1 MSKNEWKYLLF
12 QRDNA
17 SSKVG
22 IASLSLVVGVSGAEG
37 LVILPDD
44 WVLPTGCTFTPGVV
58 IFDESEGSYTGGN
71 RYNLQQWTEMEA
83 AGAVFLPAGG
93 YRINYSDGVVH
104 VYCSYD
110 IQNWYTALQGY
121 YWTTTTFDVGYDDG
135 ASCVAFSLN
144 YYAIG
149 NEGIGDIWFGDE
161 IGEGVGY
168 LSHAGTAA
176 SVRLVREYQSSKNG
190 KIGKKRTK

>member
-1 MSKNEWKYLLF
+1 M
-12 QRDNA
+12 
-17 SSKVG
+17 
-22 IASLSLVVGVSGAEG
+22 GVSGAEG

-58 IFDESEGSYTGGN
+58 IFDEAEGSHTGGN

-83 AGAVFLPAGG
+83 AGAVFLPADG
-93 YRINYSDGVVH
+93 YRINYADEEVVH

-110 IQNWYTALQGY
+110 IQNWYTALQGF
-121 YWTTTTFDVGYDDG
+121 YWTTTTYHNTYDHG
-135 ASCVAFSLN
+135 ASCLAFSLN

-149 NEGIGDIWFGDE
+149 GEGIGDDVLFGDE
-161 IGEGVGY
+161 DDIGEGVGY
-168 LSHAGTAA
+168 LTHAGTAA